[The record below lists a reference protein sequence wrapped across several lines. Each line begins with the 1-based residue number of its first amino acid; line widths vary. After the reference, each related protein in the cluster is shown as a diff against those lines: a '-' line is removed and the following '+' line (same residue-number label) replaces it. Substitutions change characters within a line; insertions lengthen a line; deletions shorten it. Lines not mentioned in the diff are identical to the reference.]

1 MKLTSEQLQQLKDC
15 EKEMLRCF
23 VDICNKHGI
32 RYFVQGGTLLGTVR
46 HSGFIPW
53 DDDVDVSL
61 HREDY
66 EKFLSVAEKELPDYY
81 FLQTNDTDPEY
92 PNNFAKIRDNRTT
105 FLETSARNL
114 NINHGAYIDIFPLD
128 NYPSGVKAKLF
139 EIKKKLLTMRI
150 NKAFYIPTMSL
161 ISKIVTIITM
171 ILFPS
176 LKGAINK
183 REKLFKSVAET
194 GRVVNNSGAWLSKEI
209 IPKEW
214 VQNSI
219 QMEFEGIKVNVSDKY
234 DEWLTY
240 VYGDYMTPPP
250 ESERI
255 GHHYVDYFDMN
266 KPYTEYINEV
276 Q

>member
-1 MKLTSEQLQQLKDC
+1 MTLTAQQLQELKEC
-15 EKEMLRCF
+15 EREMLKVF
-23 VDICNKHGI
+23 VDICNKYSI

-66 EKFLSVAEKELPDYY
+66 EKFLEVAEKELPDYY
-81 FLQTNDTDPEY
+81 FLQTKDTDPEY
-92 PNNFAKIRDNRTT
+92 PNNFAKIRDSRTT
-105 FLETSARNL
+105 FLETSAKNL

-128 NYPSGVKAKLF
+128 NYPCGIKAKLY
-139 EIKKKLLTMRI
+139 EIKKKLLTWRI
-150 NKAFYIPTMSL
+150 NKAFYIPHMSL
-161 ISKIVTIITM
+161 VSKIATIITM

-176 LKGAINK
+176 LKGAVTK
-183 REKLFKSVAET
+183 REKLYKSVPFSDT
-194 GRVVNNSGAWLSKEI
+194 VVNNSGAWLSKEI
-209 IPKEW
+209 IPRKW
-214 VQNSI
+214 VDGI
-219 QMEFEGIKVNVSDKY
+219 IEMEFEGIKVNVSDKY

-240 VYGDYMTPPP
+240 VYGDYMSLPP
-250 ESERI
+250 ENERV
-255 GHHYVDYFDMN
+255 GHHYVDIFDMN

>member
-1 MKLTSEQLQQLKDC
+1 MNLTAEQLQELKIRERD
-15 EKEMLRCF
+15 MLECF
-23 VDICNKHGI
+23 VNICNKHDI

-46 HSGFIPW
+46 HGGFIPW

-61 HREDY
+61 PRDEY
-66 EKFLSVAEKELPDYY
+66 ERFLAVAEKELPEYY
-81 FLQTNDTDPEY
+81 FLQTKDTDPEY
-92 PNNFAKIRDNRTT
+92 PNNFAKIRDSRTT
-105 FLETSARNL
+105 FVETSARNL
-114 NINHGAYIDIFPLD
+114 KINHGAYIDIFPLD
-128 NYPSGVKAKLF
+128 NYPSGKKAKVYEL
-139 EIKKKLLTMRI
+139 KKKLLTWRI

-183 REKLFKSVAET
+183 REKLFKSVPPSD
-194 GRVVNNSGAWLSKEI
+194 RVVNNSGAWLHKEI

-219 QMEFEGIKVNVSDKY
+219 QMEFEGITVNVSDKY

-240 VYGDYMTPPP
+240 VYGNYMSLPP
-250 ESERI
+250 ENERV
-255 GHHYVDYFDMN
+255 GHHYVDLFDMN
-266 KPYTEYINEV
+266 KSYTEYMNEV
-276 Q
+276 H